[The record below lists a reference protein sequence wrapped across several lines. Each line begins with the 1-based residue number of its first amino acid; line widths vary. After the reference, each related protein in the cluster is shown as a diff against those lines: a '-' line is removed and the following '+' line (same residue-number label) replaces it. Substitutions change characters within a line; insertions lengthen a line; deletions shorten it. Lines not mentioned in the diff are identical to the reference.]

1 LFQDTCRAYVP
12 KTMTLRAS
20 LSFLLCLYQATL
32 GSSRLLTAT
41 SAEADVW
48 TWERLFSSRV
58 SLAQGC
64 LNFLHIPKTAG
75 TTIEHLSPTVL
86 LQKERG
92 EQSWGAQDHLQNYCS
107 RPGYNPR
114 APKCYFESSKAVSGG
129 AWCSPWHVPPS
140 LDERLHEHYAEC
152 TTFCVVRHPAE
163 RLVSQF
169 RHEGN
174 ACNLNV
180 FRHYVAQTL
189 PKVIQHPFKFDC
201 HFLPQVEYVFGSDRK
216 GQYCQDVLHYE
227 NLTSEFDA
235 LMKKHNLTVQ
245 FEGHFRD
252 HHCELDIP
260 PDVAHQIKQVYRE
273 DYEAFGYEL

>member
-1 LFQDTCRAYVP
+1 MFFGCLHDMALAVPCPALLFISSQVLALFQDICRAYVP

-20 LSFLLCLYQATL
+20 LSFLLCLHQATL

-174 ACNLNV
+174 ACNLDV
-180 FRHYVAQTL
+180 FRRYVAQTL

-201 HFLPQVEYVFGSDRK
+201 HFLPQVELGV
-216 GQYCQDVLHYE
+216 VLILGPHPPAFSIFPLFVKMIQTITSGTHSSK
-227 NLTSEFDA
+227 NL
-235 LMKKHNLTVQ
+235 
-245 FEGHFRD
+245 
-252 HHCELDIP
+252 
-260 PDVAHQIKQVYRE
+260 
-273 DYEAFGYEL
+273 